1 MTRRRASLAGAAAAV
16 LLGVLPLAAQQ
27 SEVQAG
33 QAVFGAKCAAC
44 HSLDTNR
51 LVGPGLRGVT
61 ARRERAW
68 LVRWIAGPDR
78 VLAAGDPIARQLLQE
93 YNQLPMPN
101 LALTERE
108 AASVV
113 AFLDAQ
119 VAGAVSA
126 APPAAPLGAGDAIR
140 GKALFT
146 GEQRFQSGG
155 PPCLAC
161 HSVAGIGALGGGA
174 LGPDLTPARSKYGD
188 AGLAAILAN
197 IPFPTMRPI
206 FAAHPLT
213 PAEQANLRTFLG
225 QAVALRP
232 SRAIAQL
239 TLLGAIGTMMLFGLA
254 HLTWRGRLTT
264 VRRHMV
270 ESERSGSDPKRVS
283 NR

>member
-1 MTRRRASLAGAAAAV
+1 MTRCSARLVAVSPV
-16 LLGVLPLAAQQ
+16 LLLVLPLAAQQ

-33 QAVFGAKCAAC
+33 RAVFEVKCAAC

-68 LVRWIAGPDR
+68 LVRWIAAPDR
-78 VLAAGDPIARQLLQE
+78 LLAAGDPLARQLLQE
-93 YNQLPMPN
+93 YNALPMPN

-119 VAGAVSA
+119 AAGAVSA
-126 APPAAPLGAGDAIR
+126 ALPAAPLGAGDAIR

-174 LGPDLTPARSKYGD
+174 LGPDLTGVGAKYGEM
-188 AGLAAILAN
+188 GLAAVLRDP
-197 IPFPTMRPI
+197 PFPTMRPI
-206 FAAHPLT
+206 FTARPLA
-213 PAEQANLRTFLG
+213 PYEQANVRAFLQ
-225 QAVALRP
+225 QAVTARP
-232 SRAIAQL
+232 SRAIGQL
-239 TLLGAIGTMMLFGLA
+239 TLLALAGAVLLLVPVGFV
-254 HLTWRGRLTT
+254 WRRRLTG
-264 VRRHMV
+264 VRRLMV
-270 ESERSGSDPKRVS
+270 HGAPETRAERD
-283 NR
+283 